1 MRLTSEYIGRSND
14 DDNTRA
20 DARRKMSWRRRL
32 SVTLYESRMGILRRS
47 PPATLRHTASNLTVT
62 SRETDEESESVCAGG
77 TEDEAKEAKR
87 ESADRQTT
95 GIKRKTEK

>member
-62 SRETDEESESVCAGG
+62 SRFSVFIVFEHVAPLSTKCG
-77 TEDEAKEAKR
+77 TN
-87 ESADRQTT
+87 Q
-95 GIKRKTEK
+95 